1 MPPGPL
7 AVNAITGTHDQAG
20 ASGTRDP
27 APVAPGRGPRK
38 ARALLPGL
46 ARTALPAAARWGR
59 RDSARAGNRG
69 DPLQQIAGPVR
80 RARKTGGSDYDPLFE
95 QPDLIEDDYY
105 RFRNQPRGSW

>member
-1 MPPGPL
+1 VTGPAL
-7 AVNAITGTHDQAG
+7 RYYLVQTGTADPCQQAQHDA
-20 ASGTRDP
+20 P
-27 APVAPGRGPRK
+27 AQ
-38 ARALLPGL
+38 ALLPRL

-59 RDSARAGNRG
+59 RDSAWAGNRV

-95 QPDLIEDDYY
+95 QADLVEDDYY